1 MRFTDHSGNTSQEQ
15 LNKFIMFYQDAYT
28 TIAQEMLSLGP
39 AAAVRIESEFKAM
52 GVPCLLKEIYT
63 GTFKAIYYSEQIQ
76 VVRAMVWKIS
86 AVPSMQQK

>member
-1 MRFTDHSGNTSQEQ
+1 
-15 LNKFIMFYQDAYT
+15 MFCQDAYT

-52 GVPCLLKEIYT
+52 GVPCLLKEIST
-63 GTFKAIYYSEQIQ
+63 GTFKATYYNKQEQ
-76 VVRAMVWKIS
+76 VVRDVVRQIL